1 MSNEAITLT
10 WYALESG
17 ILSPT
22 EGLLLL
28 RLADFADESWS
39 CFPSQDLLEVQ
50 TNQKNR
56 TVRAHLARLRELN
69 LVRTEDRRNGAGH
82 RVGLR
87 YYLNH
92 VLMEEIRSSVV
103 ATRAQ
108 NAEQRRMQR
117 KAESERK
124 RGKSDDE
131 ENPGMT
137 RPADIAGRFKNPGMT
152 RPADSA
158 GRGSLPAESCTNSE
172 GAFKRN
178 TRAIN
183 HQQQLPRSTNAD
195 EARQAAVAPDPD
207 ALIEAWVD
215 VDDSK
220 LVHRGVDVL
229 GLASFGAKIG
239 IRHTIE
245 LWHRVIDLVL
255 DRANGDV
262 KNPNA
267 YVTSAFT
274 RSSRALILEATQALE
289 KRSKAPDEAAGA
301 PKLIECDLHSWSG
314 PAGAQCPSCRADA
327 LVGKPADEA
336 TAVVLTDEEIQKLPE
351 QYRHMVAPNFR
362 APISFENTPSFQQT
376 PWVTTDHESVAPWDR
391 EDRVRP

>member
-10 WYALESG
+10 WYTLESG
-17 ILSPT
+17 LLSPT

-28 RLADFADESWS
+28 RLADFADEEWS

-56 TVRAHLARLRELN
+56 TVRAHLTRLRELN
-69 LVRTEDRRNGAGH
+69 LVRTEERRNLAGH

-117 KAESERK
+117 KADSDRK
-124 RGKSDDE
+124 RGKSDGEENPGMTRPADSAGRP

-137 RPADIAGRFKNPGMT
+137 RPADIAGRFKNPGIT
-152 RPADSA
+152 RPADIA

-183 HQQQLPRSTNAD
+183 PSTTTTTINKGRRST
-195 EARQAAVAPDPD
+195 P
-207 ALIEAWVD
+207 
-215 VDDSK
+215 
-220 LVHRGVDVL
+220 
-229 GLASFGAKIG
+229 
-239 IRHTIE
+239 
-245 LWHRVIDLVL
+245 
-255 DRANGDV
+255 
-262 KNPNA
+262 
-267 YVTSAFT
+267 
-274 RSSRALILEATQALE
+274 
-289 KRSKAPDEAAGA
+289 
-301 PKLIECDLHSWSG
+301 SG
-314 PAGAQCPSCRADA
+314 CC
-327 LVGKPADEA
+327 E
-336 TAVVLTDEEIQKLPE
+336 
-351 QYRHMVAPNFR
+351 
-362 APISFENTPSFQQT
+362 
-376 PWVTTDHESVAPWDR
+376 
-391 EDRVRP
+391 

>member
-56 TVRAHLARLRELN
+56 TVRAHLVRLRELN
-69 LVRTEDRRNGAGH
+69 LVRTEDRRNDAGH

-92 VLMEEIRSSVV
+92 VLLEEIRSSVV

-117 KAESERK
+117 KADSDRK
-124 RGKSDDE
+124 RGKSDGK
-131 ENPGMT
+131 ENSENT
-137 RPADIAGRFKNPGMT
+137 RPADIAGRPENPGMT

-183 HQQQLPRSTNAD
+183 HQQQQPRSTKAD
-195 EARQAAVAPDPD
+195 EAHQTAVAPDPNV
-207 ALIEAWVD
+207 LLEAWND

-229 GLASFGAKIG
+229 SLASVGAKVG
-239 IRHTIE
+239 VQRTAE
-245 LWHRVIDLVL
+245 LWHQVIDLVL
-255 DRANGDV
+255 DRSNGDV

-274 RSSRALILEATQALE
+274 RSSRALVIEATQSLE
-289 KRSKAPDEAAGA
+289 KLVKAPAVAISGSSA
-301 PKLIECDLHSWSG
+301 IECHTHSWSG
-314 PAGAQCPSCRADA
+314 PAGAQCPSCRADV
-327 LVGKPADEA
+327 LVGKPADDAA
-336 TAVVLTDEEIQKLPE
+336 TVVLTDEEIQKLPE
-351 QYRHMVAPNFR
+351 QYRHMAAPNFK
-362 APISFENTPSFQQT
+362 APTSFENTPSFQRT
-376 PWVTTDHESVAPWDR
+376 PWLTTDHESVAPWDR
-391 EDRVRP
+391 EDQVRP

>member
-69 LVRTEDRRNGAGH
+69 LVRTEDRRNSAGH

-87 YYLNH
+87 YYLNPV
-92 VLMEEIRSSVV
+92 VLEEIRSSVV

-117 KAESERK
+117 KADSERK
-124 RGKSDDE
+124 RGKSGDE
-131 ENPGMT
+131 ENPGIT
-137 RPADIAGRFKNPGMT
+137 RPADFAGRFKNPGIT

-158 GRGSLPAESCTNSE
+158 GRGSLPAESCTNSV

-183 HQQQLPRSTNAD
+183 HQQQPDAD
-195 EARQAAVAPDPD
+195 DALVSDAVVDPN
-207 ALIEAWVD
+207 ALIEAWDD
-215 VDDSK
+215 VDDSR

-229 GLASFGAKIG
+229 GLALLAAKNG
-239 IRHTIE
+239 NRHRIE
-245 LWHRVIDLVL
+245 LWHRLVDSIL

-267 YVTSAFT
+267 YVTAAFT
-274 RSSRALILEATQALE
+274 RSSRALIIEAAQAL
-289 KRSKAPDEAAGA
+289 SKPSNAPGRATGA
-301 PKLIECDLHSWSG
+301 PAQVKCDPHSWSG
-314 PAGAQCPSCRADA
+314 PTSAQCPSCRADE

-336 TAVVLTDEEIQKLPE
+336 TTVVLTEEEIQKLPE

-362 APISFENTPSFQQT
+362 APIAFENTPSFQET
-376 PWVTTDHESVAPWDR
+376 AWERADHESVAPWDR